1 MDSVM
6 EVQDA
11 TPDSAWIKDTLNG
24 NQNAFGCLVKRYQ
37 DRFLAMAC
45 RILGNNA
52 EAEDAVQDAFLQA
65 YRHLSDFQNKA
76 LFSTWLYS
84 IVLNQI
90 RSRLRH
96 NRILRWTS
104 LDGSPDTDE
113 YKPLQIAEKSPS
125 SDVLLEQKLRL
136 EEIQKVVSS
145 FPPRYQSVFVLHYF
159 QNLPLKDVAVR
170 LNQPLGTVKSCLHR
184 ARKLL
189 YKRLGRRAGMTQGEG
204 RVNGE
209 PETGRME

>member
-145 FPPRYQSVFVLHYF
+145 FPPPV
-159 QNLPLKDVAVR
+159 PVR
-170 LNQPLGTVKSCLHR
+170 LRT
-184 ARKLL
+184 ALL
-189 YKRLGRRAGMTQGEG
+189 SESPSQRRGGPIESASGNSQIMSSSRSKTA
-204 RVNGE
+204 V
-209 PETGRME
+209 